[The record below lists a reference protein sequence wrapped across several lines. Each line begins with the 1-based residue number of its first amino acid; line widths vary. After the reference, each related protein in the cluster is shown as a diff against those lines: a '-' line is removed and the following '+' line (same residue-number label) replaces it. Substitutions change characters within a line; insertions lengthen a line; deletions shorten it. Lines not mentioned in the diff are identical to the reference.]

1 MRRRALFSVVLSI
14 LFGSVSGHASQTH
27 PDFSGQ
33 WELIPATGQTNASV
47 RPPFGTTFTIAQT
60 DTKLTLTHTMQGRG
74 NATTA
79 VTTYSLD
86 GAMSNVTMVA
96 AAGNRNTS
104 VTYTTSAWEG
114 DRLVNS
120 GFWTPAP
127 EPIKP
132 SSTIVFSLNKTG
144 DLVIGHEQNNEK
156 TTTLYRKVR

>member
-14 LFGSVSGHASQTH
+14 LFGSVSGHAAQTH
-27 PDFSGQ
+27 PDFSGK
-33 WELIPATGQTNASV
+33 WELVPATGRADAPV

-60 DTKLTLTHTMQGRG
+60 DAKLTLTHTMQGRG
-74 NATTA
+74 NTTTA

-86 GAMSNVTMVA
+86 GVMSNVTMIA
-96 AAGNRNTS
+96 TAGGGNNH

-132 SSTIVFSLNKTG
+132 SSTMVFSLNKAG
-144 DLVIGHEQNNEK
+144 ELVIEHEQNNEK
-156 TTTLYRKVR
+156 TVTRYRKIG